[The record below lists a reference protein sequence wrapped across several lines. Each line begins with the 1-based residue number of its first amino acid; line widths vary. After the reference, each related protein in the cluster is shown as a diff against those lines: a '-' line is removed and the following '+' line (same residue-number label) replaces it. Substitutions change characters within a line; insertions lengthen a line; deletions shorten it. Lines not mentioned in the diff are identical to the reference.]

1 MKLLAQTGFLAGV
14 LPYIELYILPKDPTF
29 FFLTSPSPLGLQRG
43 ASIGLTIHVVA
54 GFWITLWGLMVG
66 SKRSVYREKAR
77 KDGEKDVDQRYG
89 LPNLYVEG
97 CTKHSKAFNCVQRS
111 HQQIFEVR
119 RMLGVIRECLP
130 SYVFNLRLNL
140 LYPRPPDTR
149 PVHNSEPYRHHLL
162 PNLSLRFRTRLVR
175 RSRNLGQGEFI
186 LLLSPFSLPPF
197 PPTPLPLPTARRG
210 TPPLRAILQ
219 SVTTVRSPMVYG
231 LVI

>member
-1 MKLLAQTGFLAGV
+1 MVQMMKLLAQTGFLAGV

-29 FFLTSPSPLGLQRG
+29 SFLTSPSPLGLQRG

-111 HQQIFEVR
+111 HQQIFETLAQFITANLIATIYFPISASVSVLVWFVGR
-119 RMLGVIRECLP
+119 VTWAKGYAASEGDP
-130 SYVFNLRLNL
+130 SKRY
-140 LYPRPPDTR
+140 D
-149 PVHNSEPYRHHLL
+149 
-162 PNLSLRFRTRLVR
+162 
-175 RSRNLGQGEFI
+175 
-186 LLLSPFSLPPF
+186 SPFAYGIWTGYLSSMLLAVA
-197 PPTPLPLPTARRG
+197 TC
-210 TPPLRAILQ
+210 
-219 SVTTVRSPMVYG
+219 VR
-231 LVI
+231 VIMGW